1 MIQGVLAAIDLPSK
15 SRYEVVNLGG
25 GGTHT
30 LDEFIKCVEKHVG
43 KKAIIKKMPNQM
55 GDVPLTSAYQGFS
68 KKILGFEPKWNLD
81 KGIEETVKWYCQK
94 KRYVY

>member
-1 MIQGVLAAIDLPSK
+1 MPLKITKNVKKKAIILPLK
-15 SRYEVVNLGG
+15 I
-25 GGTHT
+25 
-30 LDEFIKCVEKHVG
+30 IKNVG
-43 KKAIIKKMPNQM
+43 KKAIIKTMPNQM

-94 KRYVY
+94 KRYIY